1 MSSTALLQL
10 EGGQGTK
17 PVILRESAMRI
28 HGVDER
34 SPVPVGMIGNTGMI
48 HGISTASFDD

>member
-1 MSSTALLQL
+1 M
-10 EGGQGTK
+10 
-17 PVILRESAMRI
+17 II

-48 HGISTASFDD
+48 HGIFTASFDDSFCELILFGVGVGVLIL